1 MENLGLDLLMNQK
14 KRSGSSDSISLG
26 SRSEN
31 DDKQSI
37 YSGSDRGSVKSISIK
52 PSVIDVGNT
61 FNSNN
66 IQSNDDYETESSSD
80 VSYVSKR
87 SSKKQYDQRE
97 RMPSSSQYREREREH
112 SRQQYKADTESNDG
126 SQLESLGSIA
136 NQKRYSEEDIL
147 LMKKELLYQFERLEK
162 RGFKLPK
169 KFTLSSNLQDMQIE
183 FERLKNDRK
192 IDNSIKM
199 QRKIMMTSISTVEWL
214 NTKFDPFGIRL
225 QGWGDSV
232 YENIDDYDDIFE
244 NLYEKYKGKGEYPP
258 ELQLLMMLG
267 GSAFMHHLT
276 HSMFKN
282 QLPGLDSILKNNPDL
297 ARQLADATTDHMQ
310 QQQSGANSL
319 FGSLGNM
326 FSGLF
331 GGGGNNNQQAPP
343 QAPSQAPSQQQT
355 NQGQFNMPQMARPQP
370 SNQEQQNPGI
380 RMTMKGPSNID
391 ELLKE
396 FENDNNDRVETIS
409 VLTESELDNLDDDSS
424 SINGILIKKKKG
436 NKKTM
441 QF

>member
-1 MENLGLDLLMNQK
+1 MDNLGLDLLMNQK

-26 SRSEN
+26 SGSEN
-31 DDKQSI
+31 NDKQSI
-37 YSGSDRGSVKSISIK
+37 YSGSESIKSISIK

-61 FNSNN
+61 FSNK
-66 IQSNDDYETESSSD
+66 QDDDEYETESE
-80 VSYVSKR
+80 VSYVSRR
-87 SSKKQYDQRE
+87 SSKKNYEYSRPQRE
-97 RMPSSSQYREREREH
+97 REQSRPHRE
-112 SRQQYKADTESNDG
+112 QYKADTESNDG

-169 KFTLSSNLQDMQIE
+169 KFTLSSNLQDMQLE

-199 QRKIMMTSISTVEWL
+199 QRKIMMTSISTIEWL
-214 NTKFDPFGIRL
+214 NTKFDPCGIRL

-244 NLYEKYKGKGEYPP
+244 DLHEKYKGKGEYPP
-258 ELQLLMMLG
+258 ELRLLMMLG

-282 QLPGLDSILKNNPDL
+282 QLPGLDTILKNNPDL

-310 QQQSGANSL
+310 TQSNGANSF
-319 FGSLGNM
+319 FGSLGNIGSM

-331 GGGGNNNQQAPP
+331 GGGGNQNQN
-343 QAPSQAPSQQQT
+343 SQQQSQG
-355 NQGQFNMPQMARPQP
+355 NQQFKQPQNQQFNIPRPQP
-370 SNQEQQNPGI
+370 SNNQEQQNNNI